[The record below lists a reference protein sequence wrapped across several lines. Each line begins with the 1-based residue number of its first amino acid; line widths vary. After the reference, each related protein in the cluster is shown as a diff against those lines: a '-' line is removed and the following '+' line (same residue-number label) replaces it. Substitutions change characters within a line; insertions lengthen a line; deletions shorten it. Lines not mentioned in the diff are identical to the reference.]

1 LGILDLDLLVKGTD
15 PDSDMIRI
23 LPSSSK
29 IVRKIL
35 DFNCF
40 VTSLWRSGT
49 FHRLEEIGSRCGQ
62 MQRLQTVS
70 KIEDDQAASSRRPA
84 DSLTAIFPT
93 SI

>member
-1 LGILDLDLLVKGTD
+1 LDPLVKGTD

-23 LPSSSK
+23 FQSSSK

-49 FHRLEEIGSRCGQ
+49 FHRLEEMWSRCGQ
-62 MQRLQTVS
+62 MVQTLQTVS
-70 KIEDDQAASSRRPA
+70 KMEDDQAAGSRHPA
-84 DSLTAIFPT
+84 DSLIAIFPPP
-93 SI
+93 